1 MKSVTSRKVYLYL
14 FWVILFI
21 IQNRL
26 QQWFDPF
33 QYLDEIF
40 ALLIVPGVLFW
51 IIKKKEK
58 IIWTKEKILFL
69 VLLLV
74 FVLSGWAGYFVYHYQ
89 PFANAVKDAYVNLKF
104 FMAVGASFLMFAN
117 EKLDF
122 EQLKKKIWPVM
133 NAIVIFLFVLFYLL

>member
-58 IIWTKEKILFL
+58 IHYKI
-69 VLLLV
+69 
-74 FVLSGWAGYFVYHYQ
+74 
-89 PFANAVKDAYVNLKF
+89 
-104 FMAVGASFLMFAN
+104 
-117 EKLDF
+117 
-122 EQLKKKIWPVM
+122 
-133 NAIVIFLFVLFYLL
+133 